1 MKPRSAAFTIRRIY
15 EDTPEDTG
23 SVRILVDRLWPRGI
37 SKDRARLDL
46 WAKEWAPSEELRH
59 FFHEHPDRYADFAD
73 HYEKE
78 LEFRKQEIRKTILS
92 FHPKK
97 VVFLYAS
104 ANLREN
110 NAVILRDVLTRWQGQ
125 EKIRPADS

>member
-1 MKPRSAAFTIRRIY
+1 MKILLRTQDPFASLWIACGPGVSPKIGPGLTYGPRN
-15 EDTPEDTG
+15 G
-23 SVRILVDRLWPRGI
+23 PRAKNFGI
-37 SKDRARLDL
+37 
-46 WAKEWAPSEELRH
+46 

-73 HYEKE
+73 RYEKE

-125 EKIRPADS
+125 EKTRPADS